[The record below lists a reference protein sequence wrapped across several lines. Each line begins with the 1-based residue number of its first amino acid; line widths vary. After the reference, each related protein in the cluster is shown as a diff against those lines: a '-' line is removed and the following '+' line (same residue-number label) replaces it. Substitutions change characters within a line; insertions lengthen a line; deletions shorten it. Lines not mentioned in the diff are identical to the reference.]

1 MKYNIFKEGAIL
13 SMALMMASCSDF
25 LDVNPHNQI
34 SDAAVWSN
42 VDLANAAL
50 NDCYAY
56 IEGENENGVP
66 FCSYTDDV
74 YHRTGYATEVYTMG
88 SVSCDNYN
96 VGYSDARGNTWY
108 YYYKAIKQVNEL
120 LENIGKVPATEG
132 TSDATKKELIEGQAY
147 FLRAFFYHQLYSLY
161 GRVPL
166 LYKVSDI
173 DSDWD
178 ETRAPMDEVAD
189 SICADCDRA
198 AEILP
203 KVYSSSDDF
212 GRATKGAALA
222 VKART
227 LLYKASPLFGT
238 PSKER
243 WQAASDANKA
253 VIDLGEYQLTQVET
267 AEDYASIF
275 YNAENQEIIFEKLYN
290 TKDPEGGAL
299 NYLFEAPMGT
309 FAGGHGWG
317 VWLPTYN
324 AADVYENADG
334 TKFEMKNVAPH
345 AIKLPTVVTE
355 NIKGKDTTYVTY
367 QDTTIQATTVS
378 PYANRELRFYANFIY
393 DGSKWGYGDDNRTI
407 GVYEPGDEG
416 VKGGNS
422 SACNTDDD
430 YWNATKTGYYMK
442 KFLDPNY
449 DTEQEDVMNTT
460 PWIFFRL
467 PEIYLNYAECQME
480 LGNKDEAL
488 KYINLVRQR
497 VHLPAATGKDLRAE
511 YEYERRVELMFE
523 GQRFFDLRRWKKM
536 PEAYSGDNLPTAMK
550 IYKMKD
556 GSLLYSHDKT
566 VLQQRNFRDAMYWMP
581 VPRYELNKCPNLDG
595 APYEGT
601 EK

>member
-1 MKYNIFKEGAIL
+1 MKYNIFKGGAIL

-25 LDVNPHNQI
+25 LDVDPRNKI
-34 SDAAVWSN
+34 SDAAVWGN

-50 NDCYAY
+50 NDCYRY
-56 IEGENENGVP
+56 VEGENGQGVP

-74 YHRTGYATEVYTMG
+74 YHRTGYATNVYCEG
-88 SVSCDNYN
+88 QVSCDNYN
-96 VGYSDARGNTWY
+96 VGFSEARGNTWNFY
-108 YYYKAIKQVNEL
+108 YTGIKQVNEL
-120 LENIGKVPATEG
+120 LENIGGVSVTEG
-132 TSDATKKELIEGQAY
+132 SSDATKKKLIEGQAY

-166 LYKVSDI
+166 IYHVLDI
-173 DSDWD
+173 NSEWK

-189 SICADCDRA
+189 SICKDCDRA

-203 KVYSSSDDF
+203 TAYSSSEDF

-253 VIDLGEYQLTQVET
+253 VIDLNVYSLPSVNSADEYAAL
-267 AEDYASIF
+267 F
-275 YNAENQEIIFEKLYN
+275 YDAQNPEIIFEKLYN
-290 TKDPEGGAL
+290 SKDPDGGAL
-299 NYLFEAPMGT
+299 NYLFEAPMGA

-334 TKFEMKNVAPH
+334 SKFDMQNVAPH
-345 AIKLPTVVTE
+345 AIKMPSVVDGTVVY
-355 NIKGKDTTYVTY
+355 KDTT
-367 QDTTIQATTVS
+367 ILATTKS
-378 PYANRELRFYANFIY
+378 PYEGREMRFYSNFIY
-393 DGSKWGYGDDNRTI
+393 DGSEWGYGDSKRTI
-407 GVYEPGDEG
+407 GVYEAGEEG

-422 SACNTDDD
+422 SASNTDDE

-442 KFLDPNY
+442 KFLNPDYNN
-449 DTEQEDVMNTT
+449 EQEDEMDTT

-467 PEIYLNYAECQME
+467 AEIYLNYAECQME
-480 LGNKDEAL
+480 LGNKEEAL

-497 VHLPAATGKDLRAE
+497 VHLPAATGADLRSE

-523 GQRFFDLRRWKKM
+523 GRRFFDLRRWKKM
-536 PEAYSGDNLPTAMK
+536 AVAYSDTNLPRAMK

-556 GSLLYSHDKT
+556 GTLLYSHDVT
-566 VLQQRNFRDAMYWMP
+566 VLQHRNFRDAMYWMP
-581 VPRYELNKCPNLDG
+581 VPRYELLKCPNLDG

>member
-1 MKYNIFKEGAIL
+1 
-13 SMALMMASCSDF
+13 MALMMASCSDF
-25 LDVNPHNQI
+25 LDVNPRNKI
-34 SDAAVWSN
+34 SDAAVWGN

-50 NDCYAY
+50 NDCYRY
-56 IEGENENGVP
+56 VEGENEQGVP

-74 YHRTGYATEVYTMG
+74 YNRTGYATNVYCEG
-88 SVSCDNYN
+88 QVSCDNYN
-96 VGYSDARGNTWY
+96 VGFSEARGNTWNFY
-108 YYYKAIKQVNEL
+108 YTGIKQVNEL
-120 LENIGKVPATEG
+120 LENIGGVSVTEG
-132 TSDATKKELIEGQAY
+132 SSDATKKKLIEGQAY

-166 LYKVSDI
+166 IYHVLDI
-173 DSDWD
+173 NSEWK

-189 SICADCDRA
+189 SICKDCDRA

-203 KVYSSSDDF
+203 TAYSSSEDF

-253 VIDLGEYQLTQVET
+253 VIDLNVYSLPSVNSADEYAAL
-267 AEDYASIF
+267 F
-275 YNAENQEIIFEKLYN
+275 YDAQNPEIIFEKLYN
-290 TKDPEGGAL
+290 SKDPDGGAL
-299 NYLFEAPMGT
+299 NYLFEAPMGA

-334 TKFEMKNVAPH
+334 SKFDMQNVAPH
-345 AIKLPTVVTE
+345 AIKMPSVVDGTVVY
-355 NIKGKDTTYVTY
+355 KDTT
-367 QDTTIQATTVS
+367 ILATTKS
-378 PYANRELRFYANFIY
+378 PYEGREMRFYSNFIY
-393 DGSKWGYGDDNRTI
+393 DGSEWGYGDSKRTI
-407 GVYEPGDEG
+407 GVYEAGEEG

-422 SACNTDDD
+422 SASNTDDE

-442 KFLDPNY
+442 KFLNPDYNN
-449 DTEQEDVMNTT
+449 EQEDEMDTT

-467 PEIYLNYAECQME
+467 AEIYLNYAECQME
-480 LGNKDEAL
+480 LGNKEEAL

-497 VHLPAATGKDLRAE
+497 VHLPAATGADLRSE

-536 PEAYSGDNLPTAMK
+536 TEAYSDTNLPRAMK

-556 GSLLYSHDKT
+556 GTLLYSHDVT
-566 VLQQRNFRDAMYWMP
+566 VLQRRNFRDAMYWMP
-581 VPRYELNKCPNLDG
+581 VPRYELLKCPNLDG

>member
-1 MKYNIFKEGAIL
+1 MKYNIFKGGAIL

-25 LDVNPHNQI
+25 LDVNPRNKI
-34 SDAAVWSN
+34 SDAAVWGN

-50 NDCYAY
+50 NDCYRY
-56 IEGENENGVP
+56 VEGENEQGVP

-74 YHRTGYATEVYTMG
+74 YNRTGYATNVYCEG
-88 SVSCDNYN
+88 QVSCDNYN
-96 VGYSDARGNTWY
+96 VGFSEARGNTWNFY
-108 YYYKAIKQVNEL
+108 YTGIKQVNEL
-120 LENIGKVPATEG
+120 LENIGGVSVTEG
-132 TSDATKKELIEGQAY
+132 SSDATKKKLIEGQAY

-166 LYKVSDI
+166 IYHVLDI
-173 DSDWD
+173 NSEWK

-189 SICADCDRA
+189 SICKDCDRA

-203 KVYSSSDDF
+203 TAYSSSEDF

-253 VIDLGEYQLTQVET
+253 VIDLNVYSLPSVNSADEYAAL
-267 AEDYASIF
+267 F
-275 YNAENQEIIFEKLYN
+275 YDAQNPEIIFEKLYN
-290 TKDPEGGAL
+290 SKDPDGGAL
-299 NYLFEAPMGT
+299 NYLFEAPMGA

-334 TKFEMKNVAPH
+334 SKFDMQNVAPH
-345 AIKLPTVVTE
+345 AIKMPSVVDGTVVY
-355 NIKGKDTTYVTY
+355 KDTT
-367 QDTTIQATTVS
+367 ILATTKS
-378 PYANRELRFYANFIY
+378 PYEGREMRFYSNFIY
-393 DGSKWGYGDDNRTI
+393 DGSEWGYGDSKRTI
-407 GVYEPGDEG
+407 GVYEAGEEG

-422 SACNTDDD
+422 SASNTDDE

-442 KFLDPNY
+442 KFLNPDYNN
-449 DTEQEDVMNTT
+449 EQEDEMDTT

-467 PEIYLNYAECQME
+467 AEIYLNYAECQME
-480 LGNKDEAL
+480 LGNKAEAL

-497 VHLPAATGKDLRAE
+497 VHLPAATGADLRSE

-523 GQRFFDLRRWKKM
+523 GRRFFDLRRWKKM
-536 PEAYSGDNLPTAMK
+536 AVAYSDTNLPRAMK

-556 GSLLYSHDKT
+556 GTLLYSHDVT
-566 VLQQRNFRDAMYWMP
+566 VLQHRNFRDAMYWMP
-581 VPRYELNKCPNLDG
+581 VPRYELLKCPNLDG

>member
-1 MKYNIFKEGAIL
+1 MKYNILKGGAIFCVG
-13 SMALMMASCSDF
+13 LMMASCSDF
-25 LDVNPHNQI
+25 LDVDPRNKI

-50 NDCYAY
+50 NDCYTY
-56 IEGENENGVP
+56 VEGENENGVP
-66 FCSYTDDV
+66 FSSYTDDV

-88 SVSCDNYN
+88 TVSCDNYN
-96 VGYSDARGNTWY
+96 VGYSEARGNTWY
-108 YYYKAIKQVNEL
+108 FYYKAIKQVNEL
-120 LENIGKVPATEG
+120 LENIGKVPASGNTE
-132 TSDATKKELIEGQAY
+132 TTKKKQIEGQAY

-166 LYKVSDI
+166 IYHTFDI
-173 DSDWD
+173 DSQW
-178 ETRAPMDEVAD
+178 EQTRAPMDEVAD
-189 SICADCDRA
+189 SICKDCDRA
-198 AEILP
+198 ADILP
-203 KVYSSSDDF
+203 VKYASSDDF

-243 WQAASDANKA
+243 WQAAADANKA
-253 VIDLGEYQLTQVET
+253 VIDLNAYSSPSVSNADEYAALFYDVE
-267 AEDYASIF
+267 
-275 YNAENQEIIFEKLYN
+275 NPEIIFEKLYN

-299 NYLFEAPMGT
+299 NYLFQAPMGA
-309 FAGGHGWG
+309 FAGGHGWS
-317 VWLPTYN
+317 VWLPTYQ

-334 TKFEMKNVAPH
+334 SKFEMKDVKEYS
-345 AIKLPTVVTE
+345 IKKAEVTDAGVVY
-355 NIKGKDTTYVTY
+355 NNA
-367 QDTTIQATTVS
+367 TIQATTQS
-378 PYANRELRFYANFIY
+378 PYVGRELRFYANFIY
-393 DGSKWGYGDDNRTI
+393 DGSKWGYGDDNREI
-407 GVYEPGDEG
+407 GVFEPGEEG

-422 SACNTDDD
+422 SALNTDDE

-442 KFLDPNY
+442 KFLNPAYNTD
-449 DTEQEDVMNTT
+449 QEDEVDTT

-467 PEIYLNYAECQME
+467 AEIYLNYAECQME
-480 LGNKDEAL
+480 LGNKAEAL

-497 VHLPAATGKDLRAE
+497 VGLPAATGKDLRAE

-536 PEAYSGDNLPTAMK
+536 PETYSGDNLPTAMK

-556 GSLLYSHDKT
+556 GTMLYTHDKT
-566 VLQQRNFRDAMYWMP
+566 VLQQRSFRDAMYWMP

-601 EK
+601 QK

>member
-1 MKYNIFKEGAIL
+1 MKYNIFKGGAIL

-25 LDVNPHNQI
+25 LDVNPRNKI
-34 SDAAVWSN
+34 SDAAVWGN

-50 NDCYAY
+50 NDCYRY
-56 IEGENENGVP
+56 VEGENEQGVP

-74 YHRTGYATEVYTMG
+74 YNRTGYATNVYCEG
-88 SVSCDNYN
+88 QVSCDNYN
-96 VGYSDARGNTWY
+96 VGFSEARGNTWNFY
-108 YYYKAIKQVNEL
+108 YTGIKQVNEL
-120 LENIGKVPATEG
+120 LENIGGVSVTEG
-132 TSDATKKELIEGQAY
+132 SSDATKKKLIEGQAY

-166 LYKVSDI
+166 IYHVLDI
-173 DSDWD
+173 NSEWK

-189 SICADCDRA
+189 SICKDCDRA

-203 KVYSSSDDF
+203 TAYSSSEDF

-253 VIDLGEYQLTQVET
+253 VIDLNVYSLPSVNSADEYAAL
-267 AEDYASIF
+267 F
-275 YNAENQEIIFEKLYN
+275 YDAQNPEIIFEKLYN
-290 TKDPEGGAL
+290 SKDPDGGAL
-299 NYLFEAPMGT
+299 NYLFEAPMGA

-334 TKFEMKNVAPH
+334 SKFDMQNVAPH
-345 AIKLPTVVTE
+345 AIKMPSVVDGTVVY
-355 NIKGKDTTYVTY
+355 KDTT
-367 QDTTIQATTVS
+367 ILATTKS
-378 PYANRELRFYANFIY
+378 PYEGREMRFYSNFIY
-393 DGSKWGYGDDNRTI
+393 DGSEWGYGDSKRTI
-407 GVYEPGDEG
+407 GVYEAGEEG

-422 SACNTDDD
+422 SASNTDDE

-442 KFLDPNY
+442 KFLNPDYNN
-449 DTEQEDVMNTT
+449 EQEDEMDTT

-467 PEIYLNYAECQME
+467 AEIYLNYAECQME
-480 LGNKDEAL
+480 LGNKEEAL

-497 VHLPAATGKDLRAE
+497 VHLPAATGADLRSE

-523 GQRFFDLRRWKKM
+523 GRRFFDLRRWKKM
-536 PEAYSGDNLPTAMK
+536 AVAYSNTNLPRAMK

-556 GSLLYSHDKT
+556 GTLLYSHDVT
-566 VLQQRNFRDAMYWMP
+566 VLQHRNFRDAMYWMP
-581 VPRYELNKCPNLDG
+581 VPRYELLKCPNLDG

>member
-1 MKYNIFKEGAIL
+1 MKYNIFKGGAVVCA
-13 SMALMMASCSDF
+13 ALIMASCSDF
-25 LDVNPHNQI
+25 LDVDPRNKI

-50 NDCYAY
+50 TDCYTY
-56 IEGENENGVP
+56 VEGENENGVP

-88 SVSCDNYN
+88 NVSCDNYN
-96 VGYSDARGNTWY
+96 VGYSEARGNTWHF
-108 YYYKAIKQVNEL
+108 YYKAIKQVNEL
-120 LENIGKVPATEG
+120 LDNIGGVPATEG
-132 TSDATKKELIEGQAY
+132 SSDATKKKMIEGQAY

-166 LYKVSDI
+166 IYHVQDI
-173 DSDWD
+173 NSEWK

-189 SICADCDRA
+189 SICKDCDRA

-203 KVYSSSDDF
+203 TAYSSSDDF

-253 VIDLGEYQLTQVET
+253 VIDLNVYSLPSVNSADEYAAL
-267 AEDYASIF
+267 F
-275 YNAENQEIIFEKLYN
+275 YNIENPEIIFQKLYN

-299 NYLFEAPMGT
+299 NYLFQAPMGA

-324 AADVYENADG
+324 AANMFENADG
-334 TKFEMKNVAPH
+334 SKFEMKNVKSY
-345 AIKLPTVVTE
+345 AIKEATVE
-355 NIKGKDTTYVTY
+355 DGKVVYKDA
-367 QDTTIQATTVS
+367 TIDATTDS
-378 PYANRELRFYANFIY
+378 PYEGREMRFYANFIY

-407 GVYEPGDEG
+407 GIFEPGEEG

-422 SACNTDDD
+422 SACNTDDE

-442 KFLDPNY
+442 KFLNPEYNTD
-449 DTEQEDVMNTT
+449 QEDEVDTT

-467 PEIYLNYAECQME
+467 SEIYLNYAECQME

-497 VHLPAATGKDLRAE
+497 VHLPAATGADLRAE
-511 YEYERRVELMFE
+511 YEYERRAELMFE

-536 PEAYSGDNLPTAMK
+536 PEVYSGDNLPTAMK

-556 GSLLYSHDKT
+556 GTLLYSHDKT

>member
-1 MKYNIFKEGAIL
+1 MKYNIFKGGAVVCA
-13 SMALMMASCSDF
+13 ALIMASCSDF
-25 LDVNPHNQI
+25 LDVDPRNKI

-50 NDCYAY
+50 TDCYTY
-56 IEGENENGVP
+56 VEGENENGVP

-88 SVSCDNYN
+88 NVSCDNYN
-96 VGYSDARGNTWY
+96 VGYSQARGNTWHF
-108 YYYKAIKQVNEL
+108 YYKAIKQVNEL
-120 LENIGKVPATEG
+120 LDNIGGVPATEG
-132 TSDATKKELIEGQAY
+132 SSDATKKKMIEGQAY

-166 LYKVSDI
+166 IYHVQDI
-173 DSDWD
+173 NSEWK

-189 SICADCDRA
+189 SICKDCDRA

-203 KVYSSSDDF
+203 TAYSSSDDF

-253 VIDLGEYQLTQVET
+253 VIDLNVYSLPSVNSADEYAAL
-267 AEDYASIF
+267 F
-275 YNAENQEIIFEKLYN
+275 YNIENPEIIFQKLYN

-299 NYLFEAPMGT
+299 NYLFQAPMGA

-324 AADVYENADG
+324 AANMFENADG
-334 TKFEMKNVAPH
+334 SKFEMKNVKSY
-345 AIKLPTVVTE
+345 AIKEATVE
-355 NIKGKDTTYVTY
+355 DGKVVYKDA
-367 QDTTIQATTVS
+367 TIDATTDS
-378 PYANRELRFYANFIY
+378 PYEGREMRFYANFIY

-407 GVYEPGDEG
+407 GIFEPGEEG

-422 SACNTDDD
+422 SACNTDDE

-442 KFLDPNY
+442 KFLNPEYNTD
-449 DTEQEDVMNTT
+449 QEDEVDTT

-467 PEIYLNYAECQME
+467 SEIYLNYAECQME

-497 VHLPAATGKDLRAE
+497 VHLPAATGADLRAE
-511 YEYERRVELMFE
+511 YEYERRAELMFE

-536 PEAYSGDNLPTAMK
+536 PEVYSGDNLPTAMK

-556 GSLLYSHDKT
+556 GTLLYSHDKT

>member
-1 MKYNIFKEGAIL
+1 MKYNIFKGGAIL

-25 LDVNPHNQI
+25 LDVDPRNKI
-34 SDAAVWSN
+34 SDAAVWGN

-50 NDCYAY
+50 NDCYRY
-56 IEGENENGVP
+56 VEGENEQGVP

-74 YHRTGYATEVYTMG
+74 YHRTGYATNVYCEG
-88 SVSCDNYN
+88 QVSCDNYN
-96 VGYSDARGNTWY
+96 VGFSEARGNTWNFY
-108 YYYKAIKQVNEL
+108 YTGIKQVNEL
-120 LENIGKVPATEG
+120 LENIGGVSVTEG
-132 TSDATKKELIEGQAY
+132 SSDATKKKLIEGQAY

-166 LYKVSDI
+166 IYHVLDI
-173 DSDWD
+173 NSEWK

-189 SICADCDRA
+189 SICKDCDRA

-203 KVYSSSDDF
+203 TAYSSSEDF

-253 VIDLGEYQLTQVET
+253 VIDLNVYSLPSVNSADEYAAL
-267 AEDYASIF
+267 F
-275 YNAENQEIIFEKLYN
+275 YDAQNPEIIFEKLYN
-290 TKDPEGGAL
+290 SKDPDGGAL
-299 NYLFEAPMGT
+299 NYLFEAPMGA

-334 TKFEMKNVAPH
+334 SKFDMQNVAPH
-345 AIKLPTVVTE
+345 AIKMPSVVDGTVVY
-355 NIKGKDTTYVTY
+355 KDTT
-367 QDTTIQATTVS
+367 ILATTKS
-378 PYANRELRFYANFIY
+378 PYEGREMRFYSNFIY
-393 DGSKWGYGDDNRTI
+393 DGSEWGYGDSKRTI
-407 GVYEPGDEG
+407 GVYEAGEEG

-422 SACNTDDD
+422 SASNTDDE

-442 KFLDPNY
+442 KFLNPDYNN
-449 DTEQEDVMNTT
+449 EQEDEMDTT

-467 PEIYLNYAECQME
+467 AEIYLNYAECQME
-480 LGNKDEAL
+480 LGNKEEAL

-497 VHLPAATGKDLRAE
+497 VHLPAATGADLRSE

-523 GQRFFDLRRWKKM
+523 GRRFFDLRRWKKM
-536 PEAYSGDNLPTAMK
+536 AVAYSNTNLPRAMK

-556 GSLLYSHDKT
+556 GTLLYSHDVT
-566 VLQQRNFRDAMYWMP
+566 VLQHRNFRDAMYWMP
-581 VPRYELNKCPNLDG
+581 VPRYELLKCPNLDG

>member
-1 MKYNIFKEGAIL
+1 MKYNILKGGAIFCVG
-13 SMALMMASCSDF
+13 LMMASCSDF
-25 LDVNPHNQI
+25 LDVDPRNKI

-50 NDCYAY
+50 NDCYTY
-56 IEGENENGVP
+56 VEGENENGVP
-66 FCSYTDDV
+66 FSSYTDDV

-88 SVSCDNYN
+88 TVSCDNYN
-96 VGYSDARGNTWY
+96 VGYSEARGNTWY
-108 YYYKAIKQVNEL
+108 FYYKAIKQVNEL
-120 LENIGKVPATEG
+120 LENIGKVPASGNTE
-132 TSDATKKELIEGQAY
+132 TTKKKQIEGQAY

-166 LYKVSDI
+166 VYHTFDI
-173 DSDWD
+173 DSQW
-178 ETRAPMDEVAD
+178 EQTRAPMDEVAD
-189 SICADCDRA
+189 SICKDCDRA
-198 AEILP
+198 ADILP
-203 KVYSSSDDF
+203 VQYASSDDF

-243 WQAASDANKA
+243 WQAAADANKA
-253 VIDLGEYQLTQVET
+253 VIDLNAYSLPSVNN
-267 AEDYASIF
+267 ADDYAALF
-275 YNAENQEIIFEKLYN
+275 YDAENPEIIFEKLYN

-299 NYLFEAPMGT
+299 NYLFQAPMGA

-317 VWLPTYN
+317 VWLPTYQ

-334 TKFEMKNVAPH
+334 SKFEMKDVKEYSIKKAEVTDAGVVYNH
-345 AIKLPTVVTE
+345 A
-355 NIKGKDTTYVTY
+355 
-367 QDTTIQATTVS
+367 TIQATTQS
-378 PYANRELRFYANFIY
+378 PYVGRELRFYANFIY
-393 DGSKWGYGDDNRTI
+393 DGSKWGYGDDNREI
-407 GVYEPGDEG
+407 GVFEPGEEG

-422 SACNTDDD
+422 SALNTDDE

-442 KFLDPNY
+442 KFLNPAYNTD
-449 DTEQEDVMNTT
+449 QEDEVDTT

-467 PEIYLNYAECQME
+467 AEIYLNYAECQME
-480 LGNKDEAL
+480 LGNKAEAL

-497 VHLPAATGKDLRAE
+497 VGLPAATGKDLRAE

-536 PEAYSGDNLPTAMK
+536 PETYSGDNLPTAMK

-556 GSLLYSHDKT
+556 GTMLYTHDET
-566 VLQQRNFRDAMYWMP
+566 VLQQRSFRDAMYWMP

-595 APYEGT
+595 APYEET
-601 EK
+601 QK

>member
-1 MKYNIFKEGAIL
+1 MKYNIFKGGAIVCA
-13 SMALMMASCSDF
+13 ALIMASCSDF
-25 LDVNPHNQI
+25 LDVDPRNKI

-50 NDCYAY
+50 TDCYTY

-88 SVSCDNYN
+88 NVSCDNYN
-96 VGYSDARGNTWY
+96 VGYSEARGNTWHF
-108 YYYKAIKQVNEL
+108 YYKAIKQVNEL
-120 LENIGKVPATEG
+120 LDNIGGVPVTEG
-132 TSDATKKELIEGQAY
+132 SSDATKKKMIEGQAY

-166 LYKVSDI
+166 IYHVQDI
-173 DSDWD
+173 DSEWK

-189 SICADCDRA
+189 SICKDCDRA

-203 KVYSSSDDF
+203 TAYSSSDDF

-253 VIDLGEYQLTQVET
+253 VIDLNVYSLPSVNSADEYAAL
-267 AEDYASIF
+267 F
-275 YNAENQEIIFEKLYN
+275 YNIENPEIIFEKLYN

-299 NYLFEAPMGT
+299 NYLFQAPMGA

-324 AADVYENADG
+324 AANMFENADG
-334 TKFEMKNVAPH
+334 TKFEMKNVKSY
-345 AIKLPTVVTE
+345 AIKEATVE
-355 NIKGKDTTYVTY
+355 DGKVVYKDA
-367 QDTTIQATTVS
+367 TIDATTDS
-378 PYANRELRFYANFIY
+378 PYQGREMRFYANFIY

-407 GVYEPGDEG
+407 GIFEPGEEG

-422 SACNTDDD
+422 SACNTDDE

-442 KFLDPNY
+442 KFLNPEYNTD
-449 DTEQEDVMNTT
+449 QEDEVDTT

-467 PEIYLNYAECQME
+467 AEIYLNYAECQME
-480 LGNKDEAL
+480 LGNKEEAL

-497 VHLPAATGKDLRAE
+497 VHLPAATGADLRAE
-511 YEYERRVELMFE
+511 YEYERRAELMFE

-536 PEAYSGDNLPTAMK
+536 PEVYSGDNLPTAMK

-556 GSLLYSHDKT
+556 GTLLYSHDKT

-595 APYEGT
+595 APYEGI

>member
-1 MKYNIFKEGAIL
+1 MFCVG
-13 SMALMMASCSDF
+13 LMMASCSDF
-25 LDVNPHNQI
+25 LDVDPRNKI

-50 NDCYAY
+50 NDCYTY
-56 IEGENENGVP
+56 VEGENENGVP
-66 FCSYTDDV
+66 FSSYTDDV

-88 SVSCDNYN
+88 TVSCDNYN
-96 VGYSDARGNTWY
+96 VGYSEARGNTWY
-108 YYYKAIKQVNEL
+108 FYYKAIKQVNEL
-120 LENIGKVPATEG
+120 LENIGKVPASGNTE
-132 TSDATKKELIEGQAY
+132 TTKKKQIEGQAY

-166 LYKVSDI
+166 VYHTFDI
-173 DSDWD
+173 DSQW
-178 ETRAPMDEVAD
+178 EQTRAPMDEVAD
-189 SICADCDRA
+189 SICKDCDRA
-198 AEILP
+198 ADILP
-203 KVYSSSDDF
+203 VQYASSDDF

-243 WQAASDANKA
+243 WQAAADANKA
-253 VIDLGEYQLTQVET
+253 VIDLNAYSLPSVNN
-267 AEDYASIF
+267 ADDYAALF
-275 YNAENQEIIFEKLYN
+275 YDAENPEIIFEKLYN

-299 NYLFEAPMGT
+299 NYLFQAPMGA

-317 VWLPTYN
+317 VWLPTYQ

-334 TKFEMKNVAPH
+334 SKFEMKDVKEYSIKKAEVTDAGVVYNH
-345 AIKLPTVVTE
+345 A
-355 NIKGKDTTYVTY
+355 
-367 QDTTIQATTVS
+367 TIQATTQS
-378 PYANRELRFYANFIY
+378 PYVGRELRFYANFIY
-393 DGSKWGYGDDNRTI
+393 DGSKWGYGDDNREI
-407 GVYEPGDEG
+407 GVFEPGEEG

-422 SACNTDDD
+422 SALNTDDE

-442 KFLDPNY
+442 KFLNPAYNTD
-449 DTEQEDVMNTT
+449 QEDEVDTT

-467 PEIYLNYAECQME
+467 AEIYLNYAECQME
-480 LGNKDEAL
+480 LGNKAEAL

-497 VHLPAATGKDLRAE
+497 VGLPAATGKDLRAE

-536 PEAYSGDNLPTAMK
+536 PETYSGDNLPTAMK

-556 GSLLYSHDKT
+556 GTMLYTHDET
-566 VLQQRNFRDAMYWMP
+566 VLQQRSFRDAMYWMP

-595 APYEGT
+595 APYEET
-601 EK
+601 QK

>member
-1 MKYNIFKEGAIL
+1 MKYNIFKGGAVVCA
-13 SMALMMASCSDF
+13 ALMMASCSDF
-25 LDVNPHNQI
+25 LDVAPRNKI

-50 NDCYAY
+50 TDCYTY
-56 IEGENENGVP
+56 VEGENENGVP
-66 FCSYTDDV
+66 FSSYTDDV

-88 SVSCDNYN
+88 NVSCDNYN
-96 VGYSDARGNTWY
+96 VGYSEARGNTWY
-108 YYYKAIKQVNEL
+108 FYYKAIKQVNEL
-120 LENIGKVPATEG
+120 LDNIGGVYAAEG
-132 TSDATKKELIEGQAY
+132 SSDATKKKLIEGQAY

-166 LYKVSDI
+166 IYHEQDI
-173 DSDWD
+173 DSEWK

-189 SICADCDRA
+189 SICKDCDRA

-203 KVYSSSDDF
+203 TAYSSSDDF

-253 VIDLGEYQLTQVET
+253 VIDLNVYSLPSVNSADEYAAL
-267 AEDYASIF
+267 F
-275 YNAENQEIIFEKLYN
+275 YNIENPEIIFEKLYN

-299 NYLFEAPMGT
+299 NYLFQAPMGA

-324 AADVYENADG
+324 AANMFENADG
-334 TKFEMKNVAPH
+334 TKFEMKNVKSY
-345 AIKLPTVVTE
+345 AIKEATVE
-355 NIKGKDTTYVTY
+355 DGKVVYKDA
-367 QDTTIQATTVS
+367 TIDATTDS
-378 PYANRELRFYANFIY
+378 PYLGREMRFYANFIY

-407 GVYEPGDEG
+407 GIFEPGEEG

-422 SACNTDDD
+422 SACNTDDE

-442 KFLDPNY
+442 KFLNPEYNTD
-449 DTEQEDVMNTT
+449 QEDEVDTT

-467 PEIYLNYAECQME
+467 AEIYLNYAECQME
-480 LGNKDEAL
+480 LGNKEEAL

-497 VHLPAATGKDLRAE
+497 VHLPAATGADLRAE
-511 YEYERRVELMFE
+511 YEYERRAELMFE

-536 PEAYSGDNLPTAMK
+536 PEVYSGDNLPTAMK

-556 GSLLYSHDKT
+556 GTLLYSHDKT

>member
-1 MKYNIFKEGAIL
+1 
-13 SMALMMASCSDF
+13 MALMMASCSDF
-25 LDVNPHNQI
+25 LDVNPRNKI
-34 SDAAVWSN
+34 SDAAVWGN

-50 NDCYAY
+50 NDCYRY
-56 IEGENENGVP
+56 VEGENEQGVP
-66 FCSYTDDV
+66 FCSYSDDV
-74 YHRTGYATEVYTMG
+74 YNRAGYATNVYCEG
-88 SVSCDNYN
+88 NVSCDNYN
-96 VGYSDARGNTWY
+96 VGFSEARGNTWY
-108 YYYKAIKQVNEL
+108 FYYTGIKQVNEL
-120 LENIGKVPATEG
+120 LENIGNVPATEG
-132 TSDATKKELIEGQAY
+132 SSDANKKKLIEGQAY

-166 LYKVSDI
+166 IYHVHDI
-173 DSDWD
+173 NSEWD

-203 KVYSSSDDF
+203 TAYSSSDDF

-243 WQAASDANKA
+243 WQVASDANKA
-253 VIDLGEYQLTQVET
+253 VIDLGVYSLPSVNSADEYAAL
-267 AEDYASIF
+267 F
-275 YNAENQEIIFEKLYN
+275 YDAQNPEIIFEKLYN

-299 NYLFEAPMGT
+299 NYLFEAPMGA

-334 TKFEMKNVAPH
+334 SKFDMQNVAPH
-345 AIKLPTVVTE
+345 AIKMPSVVDGTVVY
-355 NIKGKDTTYVTY
+355 KDTT
-367 QDTTIQATTVS
+367 ILATTKS
-378 PYANRELRFYANFIY
+378 PYEGREMRFYSNFIY
-393 DGSKWGYGDDNRTI
+393 DGSEWGYGDSKRTI
-407 GVYEPGDEG
+407 GVYEAGEEG

-422 SACNTDDD
+422 SASNTDDE
-430 YWNATKTGYYMK
+430 YWNATRTGYYMK
-442 KFLDPNY
+442 KFLNPDYNN
-449 DTEQEDVMNTT
+449 EQEDEVDTT

-467 PEIYLNYAECQME
+467 AEIYLNYAECQME

-497 VHLPAATGKDLRAE
+497 VHLPAATGADLHSE

-536 PEAYSGDNLPTAMK
+536 PETYSGDNLPTAMK

-556 GSLLYSHDKT
+556 GTMLYTHDKT
-566 VLQQRNFRDAMYWMP
+566 VLQQRSFRDAMYWMP

>member
-1 MKYNIFKEGAIL
+1 MKYNIFKGGAIVC
-13 SMALMMASCSDF
+13 MALMMASCSDF
-25 LDVNPHNQI
+25 LDVDPRNKI
-34 SDAAVWSN
+34 SDAAVWGN

-50 NDCYAY
+50 NDCYRY
-56 IEGENENGVP
+56 VEGENEQGVP

-74 YHRTGYATEVYTMG
+74 YHRTGYATNVYCEG
-88 SVSCDNYN
+88 QVSCDNYN
-96 VGYSDARGNTWY
+96 VGFSEARGNTWNFY
-108 YYYKAIKQVNEL
+108 YTGIKQVNEL
-120 LENIGKVPATEG
+120 LENIGGVSVTEG
-132 TSDATKKELIEGQAY
+132 SSDATKKKLIEGQAY

-166 LYKVSDI
+166 IYHVLDI
-173 DSDWD
+173 NSEWK

-189 SICADCDRA
+189 SICKDCDRA

-203 KVYSSSDDF
+203 TAYSSSEDF

-253 VIDLGEYQLTQVET
+253 VIDLNVYSLPSVNSADEYAAL
-267 AEDYASIF
+267 F
-275 YNAENQEIIFEKLYN
+275 YDAQNPEIIFEKLYN
-290 TKDPEGGAL
+290 SKDPDGGAL
-299 NYLFEAPMGT
+299 NYLFEAPMGA

-334 TKFEMKNVAPH
+334 SKFDMQNVAPH
-345 AIKLPTVVTE
+345 AIKMPSVVDGTVVY
-355 NIKGKDTTYVTY
+355 KDTT
-367 QDTTIQATTVS
+367 ILATTKS
-378 PYANRELRFYANFIY
+378 PYEGREMRFYSNFIY
-393 DGSKWGYGDDNRTI
+393 DGSEWGYGDSKRTI
-407 GVYEPGDEG
+407 GVYEAGEEG

-422 SACNTDDD
+422 SASNTDDE
-430 YWNATKTGYYMK
+430 YWNATRTGYYMK
-442 KFLDPNY
+442 KFLNPDYNN
-449 DTEQEDVMNTT
+449 EQEDEVDTT

-467 PEIYLNYAECQME
+467 AEIYLNYAECQME

-497 VHLPAATGKDLRAE
+497 VHLPAATGADLRSE

-523 GQRFFDLRRWKKM
+523 GRRFFDLRRWKKM
-536 PEAYSGDNLPTAMK
+536 AVAYSNTNLPRAMK

-556 GSLLYSHDKT
+556 GTLLYSHDVT
-566 VLQQRNFRDAMYWMP
+566 VLQHRNFRDAMYWMP
-581 VPRYELNKCPNLDG
+581 VPRYELLKCPNLDG

>member
-1 MKYNIFKEGAIL
+1 MKYNIFKGGAIVCA
-13 SMALMMASCSDF
+13 ALIMASCSDF
-25 LDVNPHNQI
+25 LDVDPRNKI

-50 NDCYAY
+50 TDCYTY

-74 YHRTGYATEVYTMG
+74 YHRSGYATEVYTMG
-88 SVSCDNYN
+88 NVSCDNYN
-96 VGYSDARGNTWY
+96 VGYSEARGNTWHF
-108 YYYKAIKQVNEL
+108 YYKAIKQVNEL
-120 LENIGKVPATEG
+120 LDNIGGVPVTEG
-132 TSDATKKELIEGQAY
+132 SSDATKKKMIEGQAY

-166 LYKVSDI
+166 IYHVQDI
-173 DSDWD
+173 DSEWK

-189 SICADCDRA
+189 SICKDCDRA

-203 KVYSSSDDF
+203 TAYSSSDDF

-253 VIDLGEYQLTQVET
+253 VIDLNVYSLPSVNSADEYAAL
-267 AEDYASIF
+267 F
-275 YNAENQEIIFEKLYN
+275 YNIENPEIIFEKLYN

-299 NYLFEAPMGT
+299 NYLFQAPMGA

-324 AADVYENADG
+324 AANMFENADG
-334 TKFEMKNVAPH
+334 TKFEMKNVKSY
-345 AIKLPTVVTE
+345 AIKEATVE
-355 NIKGKDTTYVTY
+355 DGKVVYKDA
-367 QDTTIQATTVS
+367 TIDATTDS
-378 PYANRELRFYANFIY
+378 PYQGREMRFYANFIY

-407 GVYEPGDEG
+407 GIFEPGEEG

-422 SACNTDDD
+422 SACNTDDE

-442 KFLDPNY
+442 KFLNPEYNTD
-449 DTEQEDVMNTT
+449 QEDEVDTT

-467 PEIYLNYAECQME
+467 AEIYLNYAECQME
-480 LGNKDEAL
+480 LGNKEEAL

-497 VHLPAATGKDLRAE
+497 VHLPAATGADLRAE
-511 YEYERRVELMFE
+511 YEYERRAELMFE

-536 PEAYSGDNLPTAMK
+536 PEVYSGDNLPTAMK

-556 GSLLYSHDKT
+556 GTLLYSHDKT

>member
-1 MKYNIFKEGAIL
+1 MKYNILKGGAIFCVG
-13 SMALMMASCSDF
+13 LMIASCSDF
-25 LDVNPHNQI
+25 LDVDPRNKI

-50 NDCYAY
+50 NDCYTY
-56 IEGENENGVP
+56 VEGENENGVP
-66 FCSYTDDV
+66 FSSYTDDV

-88 SVSCDNYN
+88 TVSCDNYN
-96 VGYSDARGNTWY
+96 VGYSEARGNTWY
-108 YYYKAIKQVNEL
+108 FYYKAIKQVNEL
-120 LENIGKVPATEG
+120 LENIGKVPASGNTE
-132 TSDATKKELIEGQAY
+132 TTKKKQIEGQAY

-166 LYKVSDI
+166 VYHTFDI
-173 DSDWD
+173 DSQW
-178 ETRAPMDEVAD
+178 EQTRAPMDEVAD
-189 SICADCDRA
+189 SICKDCDRA
-198 AEILP
+198 ADILP
-203 KVYSSSDDF
+203 VQYASSDDF

-243 WQAASDANKA
+243 WQAAADANKA
-253 VIDLGEYQLTQVET
+253 VIDLNAYSLPSVNN
-267 AEDYASIF
+267 ADDYAALF
-275 YNAENQEIIFEKLYN
+275 YDAENPEIIFEKLYN

-299 NYLFEAPMGT
+299 NYLFQAPMGA

-317 VWLPTYN
+317 VWLPTYQ

-334 TKFEMKNVAPH
+334 SKFEMKDVKEYSIKKAEVTDAGVVYNH
-345 AIKLPTVVTE
+345 A
-355 NIKGKDTTYVTY
+355 
-367 QDTTIQATTVS
+367 TIQATTQS
-378 PYANRELRFYANFIY
+378 PYVGRELRFYANFIY
-393 DGSKWGYGDDNRTI
+393 DGSKWGYGDDNREI
-407 GVYEPGDEG
+407 GVFEPGEEG

-422 SACNTDDD
+422 SALNTDDE

-442 KFLDPNY
+442 KFLNPAYNTD
-449 DTEQEDVMNTT
+449 QEDEVDTT

-467 PEIYLNYAECQME
+467 AEIYLNYAECQME
-480 LGNKDEAL
+480 LGNKAEAL

-497 VHLPAATGKDLRAE
+497 VGLPAATGKDLRAE

-536 PEAYSGDNLPTAMK
+536 PETYSGDNLPTAMK

-556 GSLLYSHDKT
+556 GTMLYTHDET
-566 VLQQRNFRDAMYWMP
+566 VLQQRSFRDAMYWMP

-595 APYEGT
+595 APYEET
-601 EK
+601 QK

>member
-1 MKYNIFKEGAIL
+1 MKYNIFKGGAIL

-25 LDVNPHNQI
+25 LDVNPRNKI
-34 SDAAVWSN
+34 SDAAVWGN

-50 NDCYAY
+50 NDCYRY
-56 IEGENENGVP
+56 VEGENEQGVP

-74 YHRTGYATEVYTMG
+74 YNRTGYATNVYCEG
-88 SVSCDNYN
+88 QVSCDNYN
-96 VGYSDARGNTWY
+96 VGFSEARGNTWNFY
-108 YYYKAIKQVNEL
+108 YTGIKQVNEL
-120 LENIGKVPATEG
+120 LENIGGVSVTEG
-132 TSDATKKELIEGQAY
+132 SSDATKKKLIEGQAY

-166 LYKVSDI
+166 IYHVLDI
-173 DSDWD
+173 NSEWK

-189 SICADCDRA
+189 SICKDCDRA

-203 KVYSSSDDF
+203 TAYSSSEDF

-253 VIDLGEYQLTQVET
+253 VIDLNVYSLPSVNSADEYAAL
-267 AEDYASIF
+267 F
-275 YNAENQEIIFEKLYN
+275 YDAQNPEIIFEKLYN
-290 TKDPEGGAL
+290 SKDPDGGAL
-299 NYLFEAPMGT
+299 NYLFEAPMGA

-334 TKFEMKNVAPH
+334 SKFDMQNVAPH
-345 AIKLPTVVTE
+345 AIKMPSVVDGTVVY
-355 NIKGKDTTYVTY
+355 KDTT
-367 QDTTIQATTVS
+367 ILATTKS
-378 PYANRELRFYANFIY
+378 PYEGREMRFYSNFIY
-393 DGSKWGYGDDNRTI
+393 DGSEWGYGDSKRTI
-407 GVYEPGDEG
+407 GVYEAGEEG

-422 SACNTDDD
+422 SASNTDDE

-442 KFLDPNY
+442 KFLNPDYNN
-449 DTEQEDVMNTT
+449 EQEDEMDTT

-467 PEIYLNYAECQME
+467 AEIYLNYAECQME
-480 LGNKDEAL
+480 LGNKEEAL

-497 VHLPAATGKDLRAE
+497 VHLPAATGADLRSE

-523 GQRFFDLRRWKKM
+523 GRRFFDLRRWKKM
-536 PEAYSGDNLPTAMK
+536 AVAYSDTNLPRAMK

-556 GSLLYSHDKT
+556 GTLLYSHDVT
-566 VLQQRNFRDAMYWMP
+566 VLQHRNFRDAMYWMP
-581 VPRYELNKCPNLDG
+581 VPRYELLKCPNLDG
-595 APYEGT
+595 APYEGI

>member
-1 MKYNIFKEGAIL
+1 MKYNIFKGGAIVCA
-13 SMALMMASCSDF
+13 ALIMASCSDF
-25 LDVNPHNQI
+25 LDVDPRNKI

-50 NDCYAY
+50 TDCYTY

-88 SVSCDNYN
+88 NVSCDNYN
-96 VGYSDARGNTWY
+96 VGYSEARGNTWHF
-108 YYYKAIKQVNEL
+108 YYKAIKQVNEL
-120 LENIGKVPATEG
+120 LDNIGGVPVTEG
-132 TSDATKKELIEGQAY
+132 SSDATKKKMIEGQAY

-166 LYKVSDI
+166 IYHVQDI
-173 DSDWD
+173 DSEWK

-189 SICADCDRA
+189 SICKDCDRA

-203 KVYSSSDDF
+203 TAYSSSDDF
-212 GRATKGAALA
+212 GRTTKGAALA

-253 VIDLGEYQLTQVET
+253 VIDLNVYSLPSVNSADEYAAL
-267 AEDYASIF
+267 F
-275 YNAENQEIIFEKLYN
+275 YNIENPEIIFEKLYN

-299 NYLFEAPMGT
+299 NYLFQAPMGA

-324 AADVYENADG
+324 AANMFENADG
-334 TKFEMKNVAPH
+334 TKFEMKNVKSY
-345 AIKLPTVVTE
+345 AIKEATVE
-355 NIKGKDTTYVTY
+355 DGKVVYKDA
-367 QDTTIQATTVS
+367 TIDATTDS
-378 PYANRELRFYANFIY
+378 PYQGREMRFYANFIY

-407 GVYEPGDEG
+407 GIFEPGEEG

-422 SACNTDDD
+422 SACNTDDE

-442 KFLDPNY
+442 KFLNPEYNTD
-449 DTEQEDVMNTT
+449 QEDEVDTT

-467 PEIYLNYAECQME
+467 AEIYLNYAECQME
-480 LGNKDEAL
+480 LGNKEEAL

-497 VHLPAATGKDLRAE
+497 VHLPAATGADLRAE
-511 YEYERRVELMFE
+511 YEYERRAELMFE

-536 PEAYSGDNLPTAMK
+536 PEVYSGDNLPTAMK

-556 GSLLYSHDKT
+556 GTLLYSHDKT

>member
-1 MKYNIFKEGAIL
+1 
-13 SMALMMASCSDF
+13 MALMMASCSDF
-25 LDVNPHNQI
+25 LDVNPRNKI
-34 SDAAVWSN
+34 SDAAVWGN

-50 NDCYAY
+50 NDCYRY
-56 IEGENENGVP
+56 VEGENEQGVP

-74 YHRTGYATEVYTMG
+74 YNRTGYATNVYCEG
-88 SVSCDNYN
+88 QVSCDNYN
-96 VGYSDARGNTWY
+96 VGFSEARGNTWNFY
-108 YYYKAIKQVNEL
+108 YTGIKQVNEL
-120 LENIGKVPATEG
+120 LENIGGVSVTEG
-132 TSDATKKELIEGQAY
+132 SSDATKKKLIEGQAY

-166 LYKVSDI
+166 IYHVLDI
-173 DSDWD
+173 NSEWK

-189 SICADCDRA
+189 SICKDCDRA

-203 KVYSSSDDF
+203 TAYSSSEDF

-253 VIDLGEYQLTQVET
+253 VIDLNVYSLPSVNSADEYAAL
-267 AEDYASIF
+267 F
-275 YNAENQEIIFEKLYN
+275 YDAQNPEIIFEKLYN
-290 TKDPEGGAL
+290 SKDPDGGAL
-299 NYLFEAPMGT
+299 NYLFEAPMGA

-334 TKFEMKNVAPH
+334 SKFDMQNVAPH
-345 AIKLPTVVTE
+345 AIKMPSVVDGTVVY
-355 NIKGKDTTYVTY
+355 KDTT
-367 QDTTIQATTVS
+367 ILATTKS
-378 PYANRELRFYANFIY
+378 PYEGREMRFYSNFIY
-393 DGSKWGYGDDNRTI
+393 DGSEWGYGDSKRTI
-407 GVYEPGDEG
+407 GVYEAGEEG

-422 SACNTDDD
+422 SASNTDDE

-442 KFLDPNY
+442 KFLNPDYNN
-449 DTEQEDVMNTT
+449 EQEDEMDTT

-467 PEIYLNYAECQME
+467 AEIYLNYAECQME
-480 LGNKDEAL
+480 LGNKEEAL

-497 VHLPAATGKDLRAE
+497 VHLPAATGADLRSE

-523 GQRFFDLRRWKKM
+523 GRRFFDLRRWKKM
-536 PEAYSGDNLPTAMK
+536 AVAYSDTNLPRAMK

-556 GSLLYSHDKT
+556 GTLLYSHDVT
-566 VLQQRNFRDAMYWMP
+566 VLQHRNFRDAMYWMP
-581 VPRYELNKCPNLDG
+581 VPRYELLKCPNLDG

>member
-1 MKYNIFKEGAIL
+1 MKYNILKGGAIFCVG
-13 SMALMMASCSDF
+13 LMMASCSDF
-25 LDVNPHNQI
+25 LDVDPRNKI

-50 NDCYAY
+50 NDCYTY
-56 IEGENENGVP
+56 VEGENENGVP
-66 FCSYTDDV
+66 FSSYTDDV

-88 SVSCDNYN
+88 TVSCDNYN
-96 VGYSDARGNTWY
+96 VGYSEARGNTWY
-108 YYYKAIKQVNEL
+108 FYYKAIKQVNEL
-120 LENIGKVPATEG
+120 LENIGKVPASGNTE
-132 TSDATKKELIEGQAY
+132 TTKKKQIEGQAY

-166 LYKVSDI
+166 IYHTFDI
-173 DSDWD
+173 DSQW
-178 ETRAPMDEVAD
+178 EQTRAPMDEVAD
-189 SICADCDRA
+189 SISKDCDRA
-198 AEILP
+198 ADILP
-203 KVYSSSDDF
+203 VKYASSDDF

-243 WQAASDANKA
+243 WQAAADANKA
-253 VIDLGEYQLTQVET
+253 VIDLNAYSLPSVSNADEYAALFYDVE
-267 AEDYASIF
+267 
-275 YNAENQEIIFEKLYN
+275 NPEIIFEKLYN

-299 NYLFEAPMGT
+299 NYLFQAPMGA
-309 FAGGHGWG
+309 FAGGHGWS
-317 VWLPTYN
+317 VWLPTYQ

-334 TKFEMKNVAPH
+334 SKFEMKDVKEYS
-345 AIKLPTVVTE
+345 IKKAEVTDAGVVY
-355 NIKGKDTTYVTY
+355 NNA
-367 QDTTIQATTVS
+367 TIQATTQS
-378 PYANRELRFYANFIY
+378 PYVGRELRFYANFIY
-393 DGSKWGYGDDNRTI
+393 DGSKWGYGDDNREI
-407 GVYEPGDEG
+407 GVFEPGEEG

-422 SACNTDDD
+422 SALNTDDE

-442 KFLDPNY
+442 KFLNPAYNTD
-449 DTEQEDVMNTT
+449 QEDEVDTT

-467 PEIYLNYAECQME
+467 AEIYLNYAECQME
-480 LGNKDEAL
+480 LGNKAEAL

-497 VHLPAATGKDLRAE
+497 VGLPAATGKDLRAE

-536 PEAYSGDNLPTAMK
+536 PETYSGDNLPTAMK

-556 GSLLYSHDKT
+556 GTMLYTHDKT
-566 VLQQRNFRDAMYWMP
+566 VLQQRSFRDAMYWMP

-601 EK
+601 QK

>member
-1 MKYNIFKEGAIL
+1 
-13 SMALMMASCSDF
+13 MALMMASCSDF
-25 LDVNPHNQI
+25 LDVDPRNKI
-34 SDAAVWSN
+34 SDAAVWGN

-50 NDCYAY
+50 NDCYRY
-56 IEGENENGVP
+56 VEGENEQGVP

-74 YHRTGYATEVYTMG
+74 YHRTGYATNVYCEG
-88 SVSCDNYN
+88 QVSCDNYN
-96 VGYSDARGNTWY
+96 VGFSEARGNTWNFY
-108 YYYKAIKQVNEL
+108 YTGIKQVNEL
-120 LENIGKVPATEG
+120 LENIGGVSVTEG
-132 TSDATKKELIEGQAY
+132 SSDATKKKLIEGQAY

-166 LYKVSDI
+166 IYHVLDI
-173 DSDWD
+173 NSEWK

-189 SICADCDRA
+189 SICKDCDRA

-203 KVYSSSDDF
+203 TAYSSSEDF

-253 VIDLGEYQLTQVET
+253 VIDLNVYSLPSVNSADEYAAL
-267 AEDYASIF
+267 F
-275 YNAENQEIIFEKLYN
+275 YDAQNPEIIFEKLYN
-290 TKDPEGGAL
+290 SKDPDGGAL
-299 NYLFEAPMGT
+299 NYLFEAPMGA

-334 TKFEMKNVAPH
+334 SKFNMQNVAPH
-345 AIKLPTVVTE
+345 AIKMPSVVDGTVVY
-355 NIKGKDTTYVTY
+355 KDTT
-367 QDTTIQATTVS
+367 ILATTKS
-378 PYANRELRFYANFIY
+378 PYEGREMRFYSNFIY
-393 DGSKWGYGDDNRTI
+393 DGSEWGYGDSKRTI
-407 GVYEPGDEG
+407 GVYEAGEEG

-422 SACNTDDD
+422 SASNTDDE
-430 YWNATKTGYYMK
+430 YWNATRTGYYMK
-442 KFLDPNY
+442 KFLNPDYNN
-449 DTEQEDVMNTT
+449 EQEDEVDTT

-467 PEIYLNYAECQME
+467 AEIYLNYAECQME

-497 VHLPAATGKDLRAE
+497 VHLPAATGADLRSE

-523 GQRFFDLRRWKKM
+523 GRRFFDLRRWKKM
-536 PEAYSGDNLPTAMK
+536 AVAYSNTNLPRAMK

-556 GSLLYSHDKT
+556 GTLLYSHDVT
-566 VLQQRNFRDAMYWMP
+566 VLQHRNFRDAMYWMP
-581 VPRYELNKCPNLDG
+581 VPRYELLKCPNLDG

>member
-1 MKYNIFKEGAIL
+1 MKYNIFKGGAVVCA
-13 SMALMMASCSDF
+13 ALIMASCSDF
-25 LDVNPHNQI
+25 LDVNPRNKI

-50 NDCYAY
+50 TDCYTY
-56 IEGENENGVP
+56 VEGENENGVP
-66 FCSYTDDV
+66 FSSYTDDV

-88 SVSCDNYN
+88 NVSCDNYN
-96 VGYSDARGNTWY
+96 VGFSEARGNTWY
-108 YYYKAIKQVNEL
+108 FYYKAIKQVNEL
-120 LENIGKVPATEG
+120 LDNIGGVPATEG
-132 TSDATKKELIEGQAY
+132 SSDATRKKMIEGQAY

-166 LYKVSDI
+166 IYHVQDI
-173 DSDWD
+173 NSEWK

-189 SICADCDRA
+189 SICKDCDRA

-203 KVYSSSDDF
+203 TAYSSSDDF

-253 VIDLGEYQLTQVET
+253 VIDLNVYSLPSVNSADEYAAL
-267 AEDYASIF
+267 F
-275 YNAENQEIIFEKLYN
+275 YNIENPEIIFQKLYN

-299 NYLFEAPMGT
+299 NYLFQAPMGA

-324 AADVYENADG
+324 AANMFENADG
-334 TKFEMKNVAPH
+334 SKFEMKNVKSY
-345 AIKLPTVVTE
+345 AIKEATVE
-355 NIKGKDTTYVTY
+355 DGKVVYKDA
-367 QDTTIQATTVS
+367 TIDATTDS
-378 PYANRELRFYANFIY
+378 PYEGREMRFYANFIY

-407 GVYEPGDEG
+407 GIFEPGEEG

-422 SACNTDDD
+422 SACNTDDE

-442 KFLDPNY
+442 KFLNPEFNTD
-449 DTEQEDVMNTT
+449 QEDEVDTT

-467 PEIYLNYAECQME
+467 SEIYLNYAECQME

-497 VHLPAATGKDLRAE
+497 VHLPAATGADLRAE
-511 YEYERRVELMFE
+511 YEYERRAELMFE

-536 PEAYSGDNLPTAMK
+536 PEVYSGDNLPTAMK

-556 GSLLYSHDKT
+556 GTLLYSHDKT

-581 VPRYELNKCPNLDG
+581 VPRYELNKSPNIDG

>member
-1 MKYNIFKEGAIL
+1 MKYNIFKGGAVVCA
-13 SMALMMASCSDF
+13 ALLMASCSDF
-25 LDVNPHNQI
+25 LDVAPRNKI

-50 NDCYAY
+50 TDCYTY
-56 IEGENENGVP
+56 VEGENENGVP
-66 FCSYTDDV
+66 FSSYTDDV

-88 SVSCDNYN
+88 NVSCDNYN
-96 VGYSDARGNTWY
+96 VGYSEARGNTWY
-108 YYYKAIKQVNEL
+108 FYYKAIKQVNEL
-120 LENIGKVPATEG
+120 LDNIGGVYAAEG
-132 TSDATKKELIEGQAY
+132 SSDATKKKLIEGQAY

-166 LYKVSDI
+166 IYHVQDI
-173 DSDWD
+173 DSEWK

-189 SICADCDRA
+189 SICKDCDRA

-203 KVYSSSDDF
+203 TAYSSSDDF

-253 VIDLGEYQLTQVET
+253 VIDLNVYSLPSVNSADEYAAL
-267 AEDYASIF
+267 F
-275 YNAENQEIIFEKLYN
+275 YNIENPEIIFEKLYN

-299 NYLFEAPMGT
+299 NYLFQAPMGA

-324 AADVYENADG
+324 AANMFENADG
-334 TKFEMKNVAPH
+334 TKFEMKNVKSY
-345 AIKLPTVVTE
+345 AIKEATVE
-355 NIKGKDTTYVTY
+355 DGKVVYKDA
-367 QDTTIQATTVS
+367 TIDATTDS
-378 PYANRELRFYANFIY
+378 PYQGREMRFYANFIY

-407 GVYEPGDEG
+407 GIFEPGEEG

-422 SACNTDDD
+422 SACNTDDE

-442 KFLDPNY
+442 KFLNPEYNTD
-449 DTEQEDVMNTT
+449 QEDEMDTT

-467 PEIYLNYAECQME
+467 AEIYLNYAECQME
-480 LGNKDEAL
+480 LGNKEEAL

-497 VHLPAATGKDLRAE
+497 VHLPAATGADLRAE
-511 YEYERRVELMFE
+511 YEYERRAELMFE

-536 PEAYSGDNLPTAMK
+536 PEVYSGDNLPTAMK

-556 GSLLYSHDKT
+556 GTLLYSHDKT

>member
-1 MKYNIFKEGAIL
+1 MKYNIFKGGAIVCA
-13 SMALMMASCSDF
+13 ALIMASCSDF
-25 LDVNPHNQI
+25 LDVDPRNKI

-50 NDCYAY
+50 TDCYTY

-88 SVSCDNYN
+88 NVSCDNYN
-96 VGYSDARGNTWY
+96 VGYSEARGNTWHF
-108 YYYKAIKQVNEL
+108 YYKAIKQVNEL
-120 LENIGKVPATEG
+120 LDNIGGVPVTEG
-132 TSDATKKELIEGQAY
+132 SSDATKKKMIEGQAY

-166 LYKVSDI
+166 IYHVQDI
-173 DSDWD
+173 DSEWK

-189 SICADCDRA
+189 SICKDCDRA

-203 KVYSSSDDF
+203 TAYSSSDDF

-253 VIDLGEYQLTQVET
+253 VIDLNVYSLPSVNSADEYAAL
-267 AEDYASIF
+267 F
-275 YNAENQEIIFEKLYN
+275 YNIENPEIIFEKLYN

-299 NYLFEAPMGT
+299 NYLFQAPMGA

-324 AADVYENADG
+324 AANMFENADG
-334 TKFEMKNVAPH
+334 TKFEMKNVKSY
-345 AIKLPTVVTE
+345 AIKEATVE
-355 NIKGKDTTYVTY
+355 DGKVVYKDA
-367 QDTTIQATTVS
+367 TIDATTDS
-378 PYANRELRFYANFIY
+378 PYQGREMRFYANFIY

-407 GVYEPGDEG
+407 GIFEPGEEG

-422 SACNTDDD
+422 SACNTDDE

-442 KFLDPNY
+442 KFLNPEYNTD
-449 DTEQEDVMNTT
+449 QEDEVDTT

-467 PEIYLNYAECQME
+467 AEIYLNYAECQME
-480 LGNKDEAL
+480 LGNKEEAL

-497 VHLPAATGKDLRAE
+497 VHLPAATGADLRAE
-511 YEYERRVELMFE
+511 YEYERRAELMFE

-536 PEAYSGDNLPTAMK
+536 PEVYSGDNLPTAMK

-556 GSLLYSHDKT
+556 GTLLYSHDKT

-581 VPRYELNKCPNLDG
+581 VPRYELNKCPNLDS

>member
-1 MKYNIFKEGAIL
+1 MKYNIFKGGAIVCA
-13 SMALMMASCSDF
+13 ALIMASCSDF
-25 LDVNPHNQI
+25 LDVDPRNKI

-50 NDCYAY
+50 TDCYTY
-56 IEGENENGVP
+56 VEGENENGVP

-88 SVSCDNYN
+88 NVSCDNYN
-96 VGYSDARGNTWY
+96 VGYSEARGNTWFF
-108 YYYKAIKQVNEL
+108 YYKAIKQVNEL
-120 LENIGKVPATEG
+120 LDNIGGVPVTEG
-132 TSDATKKELIEGQAY
+132 SSDATKKKLIEGQAY

-166 LYKVSDI
+166 IYHVHDI
-173 DSDWD
+173 DSEWK
-178 ETRAPMDEVAD
+178 EARAPMDEVAD
-189 SICADCDRA
+189 SICKDCDRA

-203 KVYSSSDDF
+203 TAYSSSDDF

-253 VIDLGEYQLTQVET
+253 VIDLNVYSLPSVNSADEYAAL
-267 AEDYASIF
+267 F
-275 YNAENQEIIFEKLYN
+275 YNIENPEIIFQKLYN

-299 NYLFEAPMGT
+299 NYLFQAPMGA

-324 AADVYENADG
+324 AANMFENADG
-334 TKFEMKNVAPH
+334 SKFEMKNVKSY
-345 AIKLPTVVTE
+345 AIKEATVEDGNVVY
-355 NIKGKDTTYVTY
+355 KDA
-367 QDTTIQATTVS
+367 TIDATTDS
-378 PYANRELRFYANFIY
+378 PYEGREMRFYANFIY

-407 GVYEPGDEG
+407 GIYEPGEEG

-422 SACNTDDD
+422 SACNTDDE

-442 KFLDPNY
+442 KFLNPEYNTD
-449 DTEQEDVMNTT
+449 QEDEVDTT

-467 PEIYLNYAECQME
+467 SEIYLNYAECQME

-497 VHLPAATGKDLRAE
+497 VHLPAATGVDLHAE
-511 YEYERRVELMFE
+511 YEYERRAELMFE

-536 PEAYSGDNLPTAMK
+536 PEVYSGDNLPTAMK

-556 GSLLYSHDKT
+556 GTLLYSHDKT

>member
-1 MKYNIFKEGAIL
+1 MKYNIFKGGAIVCA
-13 SMALMMASCSDF
+13 ALIMASCSDF
-25 LDVNPHNQI
+25 LDVDPRNKI

-50 NDCYAY
+50 TDCYTY
-56 IEGENENGVP
+56 VEGENENGVP
-66 FCSYTDDV
+66 FSSYTDDV

-88 SVSCDNYN
+88 NVSCDNYN
-96 VGYSDARGNTWY
+96 VGYSEARGNTWHF
-108 YYYKAIKQVNEL
+108 YYKAIKQVNEL
-120 LENIGKVPATEG
+120 LDNIGGVPVTEG
-132 TSDATKKELIEGQAY
+132 SSDATKKKMIEGQAY

-166 LYKVSDI
+166 IYHVQDI
-173 DSDWD
+173 DSEWK

-189 SICADCDRA
+189 SICKDCDRA

-203 KVYSSSDDF
+203 TAYSSSDDF

-253 VIDLGEYQLTQVET
+253 VIDLNVYSLPSVNSADEYAAL
-267 AEDYASIF
+267 F
-275 YNAENQEIIFEKLYN
+275 YNIENPEIIFEKLYN

-299 NYLFEAPMGT
+299 NYLFQAPMGA

-324 AADVYENADG
+324 AANMFENADG
-334 TKFEMKNVAPH
+334 TKFEMKNVKSY
-345 AIKLPTVVTE
+345 AIKEATVE
-355 NIKGKDTTYVTY
+355 DGKVVYKDA
-367 QDTTIQATTVS
+367 TIDATTDS
-378 PYANRELRFYANFIY
+378 PYQGREMRFYANFIY

-407 GVYEPGDEG
+407 GIFEPGEEG

-422 SACNTDDD
+422 SACNTDDE

-442 KFLDPNY
+442 KFLNPEYNTD
-449 DTEQEDVMNTT
+449 QEDEVDTT

-467 PEIYLNYAECQME
+467 AEIYLNYAECQME
-480 LGNKDEAL
+480 LGNKEEAL

-497 VHLPAATGKDLRAE
+497 VHLPAATGADLRAE
-511 YEYERRVELMFE
+511 YEYERRAELMFE

-536 PEAYSGDNLPTAMK
+536 PEVYSGDNLPTAMK

-556 GSLLYSHDKT
+556 GTLLYSHDKT